1 MKILVATPLYPPDI
15 GGPATYSKL
24 LFDELP
30 KRGVAVAVLSFGEVR
45 QLPKIIRHAAYFFK
59 LLAKARSADF
69 IFAQDVVSV
78 GFPSLVASKILRK
91 KFFVR
96 VPGDYAWEQAM
107 QRLGVSDSI
116 DEFQSKRYGWRVE
129 FLRKVQKIT
138 VSGANAVIAPS
149 MYFRQ
154 LVSKWVRNPEKVF
167 CIYNG
172 IDLSVIP
179 ESPNV
184 YEPKT
189 IISAGRLV
197 PWKGF
202 ATLIGILKSL
212 PEWRLSVVGDGPM
225 RQELERVTVQNGVS
239 TRVFFWGQMPR
250 KKLIQKIRNS
260 EVFVLN
266 TSFESF
272 SFQVVE
278 AMAAGTP
285 VVTTN
290 IGNLP
295 EIIDNG
301 KSGILVTP
309 NNGKSIIS
317 SIVRLSSDK
326 NFRDQIVTEAQK
338 KSLQF
343 SIENTLNNLLIHLK
357 KYENPD
363 DFHRSKNL

>member
-1 MKILVATPLYPPDI
+1 MRILIATPLYPPDI

-24 LFDELP
+24 LFDKLP
-30 KRGVAVAVLSFGEVR
+30 PKGVEVVVLLFGEVR
-45 QLPKIIRHAAYFFK
+45 HLPKVIRHIAYFFK
-59 LLAKARSADF
+59 LLKQGQGVNI
-69 IFAQDVVSV
+69 IFAQDTVSV
-78 GFPSLVASKILRK
+78 GFPSLLASIVLRK

-96 VPGDYAWEQAM
+96 VPGDYAWEQAT
-107 QRLGVSDSI
+107 QRYGVTDSV
-116 DEFQSKRYGWRVE
+116 DEFQNKKYGWRVE
-129 FLRKVQKIT
+129 FLRKIQRMT
-138 VSGANAVIAPS
+138 VNGADTVIAPS
-149 MYFRQ
+149 MYFKR

-179 ESPNV
+179 ESPGV

-202 ATLIGILKSL
+202 SVLIKVLKSL
-212 PEWRLSVVGDGPM
+212 PEWKLFIVGDGPM
-225 RQELERVTVQNGVS
+225 RKELENVSIKNGVS
-239 TRVFFWGQMPR
+239 ARVFFLGQVTR
-250 KKLIQKIRNS
+250 EELIQKIQKS
-260 EVFVLN
+260 DVFILN

-272 SFQVVE
+272 SFQIVE

-285 VVTTN
+285 VITTN

-295 EIIDNG
+295 EIIHNG

-309 NNGKSIIS
+309 NDEKAIIS

-326 NFRDQIVTEAQK
+326 NFRNQIVAEALK

-343 SIENTLNNLLIHLK
+343 SIEETLNNLLIHLK
-357 KYENPD
+357 K
-363 DFHRSKNL
+363 S